1 MKIEA
6 DFDIDCQS
14 PDDLDL
20 IGRESTNE
28 VDVDHHI
35 KESFSDND
43 ESLNCEV
50 KQEHSESKDKL
61 ESEVKTKDYLKSD
74 DNLNLAEESHVS
86 KEYQGR
92 KF

>member
-6 DFDIDCQS
+6 DFDIDCPL
-14 PDDLDL
+14 PDDLDQ
-20 IGRESTNE
+20 IGRESTDE
-28 VDVDHHI
+28 VDVHHHI
-35 KESFSDND
+35 KDSFSDND
-43 ESLNCEV
+43 ESLKSEL